1 MGLKVIFLYILL
13 LFSVSSFAET
23 PSLAE
28 VRSLYEQA
36 ANDEKACK
44 KLIEWLKPYHEKNNP
59 LLFGYRAG
67 GVMMMANYV
76 FNPFSKLSYFN
87 KGKKM
92 FHKAILA
99 DAQNIEL
106 RFIRFGVQT
115 NAPSFLG
122 YNNYVERD
130 KIFLKQSLPR
140 IGDQHLKNMI
150 VNYFKKQGYLY

>member
-1 MGLKVIFLYILL
+1 MKQVCLYILL
-13 LFSVSSFAET
+13 FFSVPAFAET

-28 VRSLYEQA
+28 VRSLYSKA

-44 KLIEWLKPYHEKNNP
+44 KLIEWLEPYHEKNNP

-67 GVMMMANYV
+67 GTMMMANYV
-76 FNPFSKLSYFN
+76 FNPFSKLNYFN

-92 FHKAILA
+92 LHRAITA
-99 DAQNIEL
+99 DRQNVEL

-130 KIFLKQSLPR
+130 KIFLTQSIPT
-140 IGDQHLKNMI
+140 ISDQNLKNMI
-150 VNYFKKQGYLY
+150 VNYFKKQGYL

>member
-1 MGLKVIFLYILL
+1 MKLYFLYAL
-13 LFSVSSFAET
+13 LFISVSAFAET
-23 PSLAE
+23 PSLTE
-28 VRSLYEQA
+28 VRSLYEKA

-44 KLIEWLKPYHEKNNP
+44 RLIEWLKPYHEKNNP

-92 FHKAILA
+92 LHKAILA

-130 KIFLKQSLPR
+130 KLFLKQSLPN
-140 IGDQHLKNMI
+140 IQDQHLKNLI
-150 VNYFKKQGYLY
+150 FKYFKKQGYL

>member
-1 MGLKVIFLYILL
+1 MKQVCLYILL
-13 LFSVSSFAET
+13 FFSVPTFAET

-28 VRSLYEQA
+28 VRSLYSKA

-67 GVMMMANYV
+67 GTMMMANYV
-76 FNPFSKLSYFN
+76 FNPFSKLNYFN

-92 FHKAILA
+92 LHRAITA
-99 DAQNIEL
+99 DGQNIEL

-130 KIFLKQSLPR
+130 KIFLTQSIPT
-140 IGDQHLKNMI
+140 INDQNLKNMI
-150 VNYFKKQGYLY
+150 VNYFKKQGYL

>member
-1 MGLKVIFLYILL
+1 MRYFWLHILL
-13 LFSVSSFAET
+13 LFSISSYAET
-23 PSLAE
+23 PSLTE

-36 ANDEKACK
+36 AYNEKACI
-44 KLIEWLKPYHEKNNP
+44 KLIEWLKPYHENNNP

-67 GVMMMANYV
+67 GMMMMANYV

-92 FHKAILA
+92 LHNAILA

-115 NAPSFLG
+115 NAPAFLG
-122 YNNYVERD
+122 YKNYVEKD
-130 KIFLKQSLPR
+130 KLFLKQSLNS
-140 IGDQHLKNMI
+140 ISDHHLKNMI
-150 VNYFKKQGYLY
+150 VSYFNKRGY

>member
-1 MGLKVIFLYILL
+1 MKLICLYILL
-13 LFSVSSFAET
+13 FISVTAFAET
-23 PSLAE
+23 PSLIE
-28 VRSLYEQA
+28 VRSLYSKA

-67 GVMMMANYV
+67 GTMMMANYV

-92 FHKAILA
+92 LHRAIMA

-115 NAPSFLG
+115 NVPSFLG
-122 YNNYVERD
+122 YNNYVEKD
-130 KIFLKQSLPR
+130 KAYLKQSLPF
-140 IGDQHLKNMI
+140 ISDQNLKNMI
-150 VNYFKKQGYLY
+150 VNYFRKQGYL

>member
-1 MGLKVIFLYILL
+1 MKLVCLYILL
-13 LFSVSSFAET
+13 FISVPVFAET
-23 PSLAE
+23 PSLIE
-28 VRSLYEQA
+28 VRSLYSKA
-36 ANDEKACK
+36 ATDEKACK

-67 GVMMMANYV
+67 GTMMMANYV

-92 FHKAILA
+92 LHRAILA

-115 NAPSFLG
+115 NVPSFLG
-122 YNNYVERD
+122 YNNYVEKD
-130 KIFLKQSLPR
+130 KAYLKQSLPL
-140 IGDQHLKNMI
+140 ISDQNLKNMI
-150 VNYFKKQGYLY
+150 VNYFRIQGYL